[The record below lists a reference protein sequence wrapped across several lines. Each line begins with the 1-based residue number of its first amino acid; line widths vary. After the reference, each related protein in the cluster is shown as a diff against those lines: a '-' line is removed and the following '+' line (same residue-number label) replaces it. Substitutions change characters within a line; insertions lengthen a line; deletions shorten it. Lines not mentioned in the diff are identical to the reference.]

1 MTLRDILGFGDLT
14 LGEVLTIAAI
24 GIILLIG
31 ILPEK
36 DDSIVETDF
45 VSLEQFDEYPLIAW
59 KDVDKKGDIVK
70 IKYRVRNTETYIKI
84 YDITGNVVHEQPFH
98 RSPWDDGTPRDFTYN
113 WMLYY
118 TQDYGNE
125 IPPGEYEIRVCHK
138 YDRNIDLS
146 TVITI

>member
-1 MTLRDILGFGDLT
+1 MTLRDIFRFEELTLIEILT
-14 LGEVLTIAAI
+14 LGAISIVLA
-24 GIILLIG
+24 LI

-36 DDSIVETDF
+36 DVPIVATDI
-45 VSLEQFDEYPLIAW
+45 VSTEQFDEYPLIAW
-59 KDVDKKGDIVK
+59 KDTDKKGDIVK
-70 IKYRVRNTETYIKI
+70 IKYRVRNTETYIKV
-84 YDITGNVVHEQPFH
+84 YDITGRVVHKQPFR

-118 TQDYGNE
+118 TQDYGDD

>member
-24 GIILLIG
+24 GSVLVIV

-36 DDSIVETDF
+36 DVPIVATAI
-45 VSLEQFDEYPLIAW
+45 VSVEQFDEYPLIAW
-59 KDVDKKGDIVK
+59 KDVDTKGDIVK
-70 IKYRVRNTETYIKI
+70 IKYRVFDDKTYIKI
-84 YDITGNVVHEQPFH
+84 YDMNGEVVHKQPFT
-98 RSPWDDGTPRDFTYN
+98 RSPWDNGTPRDFTYN
-113 WMLYY
+113 WTLYH
-118 TQDYGNE
+118 TQDYGDD

-138 YDRNIDLS
+138 DDRNVNLS